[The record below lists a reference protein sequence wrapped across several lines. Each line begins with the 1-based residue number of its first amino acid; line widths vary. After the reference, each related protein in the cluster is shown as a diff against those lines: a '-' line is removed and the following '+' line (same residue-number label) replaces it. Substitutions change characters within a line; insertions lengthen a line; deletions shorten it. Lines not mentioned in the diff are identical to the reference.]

1 MNTGENQRI
10 KLTKRLLRL
19 LAKKDIQHITV
30 SELCDGVEINRS
42 TLYNHYVCPA
52 EALAKIE
59 CGLCE
64 GALLCQKPGE
74 KTAHHSFL
82 SNGTYQMVRQRLPE
96 DIPKP
101 SQRDGRTDI
110 SGGDSGLGPAIWKNA
125 GDAPPVIRPPPV
137 RVPAQLRGQSN
148 RSQQGTITAK

>member
-1 MNTGENQRI
+1 MLWRRSSAAYVGE
-10 KLTKRLLRL
+10 LSY
-19 LAKKDIQHITV
+19 AKSQERKQLIIT
-30 SELCDGVEINRS
+30 
-42 TLYNHYVCPA
+42 
-52 EALAKIE
+52 
-59 CGLCE
+59 
-64 GALLCQKPGE
+64 
-74 KTAHHSFL
+74 FL